1 MIQIQGHEIKARYLP
16 FNQDFCTD
24 FPKWLKELGIS
35 YLSFDIS
42 PSDWV
47 THDLLNPVLR
57 VDIPESFYLTW
68 KNYPALPANNSKFP
82 KNDEW
87 CLYCTPYSFLTS
99 EEPPKNWFL
108 HVFDQPNSE
117 AAEFL
122 RHRIEGKKEIPS
134 NRKHPR
140 GYGIKFNTCWLY
152 FSHWQGYYLID
163 LLSHVNGFPSVPNV
177 PDVFKRIELFKKH
190 FRKHENVIDTGIS
203 SCKSKWEKHGKFLEL
218 LSYYRTMLGLSIHYS
233 LNKTQKAEELRE
245 EGRTLLANHLNV
257 TPKILED
264 GVEELL
270 TIYREWKG
278 NIERGS
284 QAHEKAIGQLRKDIY
299 YSVEWLCFLTGN
311 TIDTY
316 FRKWKYDSFSPRS
329 WVELKTALPFEYKK
343 SLDYFL
349 DLAPLYLKDIN
360 EKLPERDRLDTNEL
374 KELIEGL
381 FKKSI
386 GFRRFCRAFKNLHD
400 YIDLNDEVDLRD
412 FDAFFDHFLL
422 LALRTETILYELAD
436 QDNLT
441 NNKGCFQ
448 NFLKN
453 ILLKPGSLKVGVD
466 LAMQLW
472 KNCTSL
478 KRQPS
483 NPFQVIQEEI
493 RLKRCDNE
501 PAKIFAE
508 QFLIAGMMRNYFAH
522 HHYLDKMMAERKHAA
537 QGLVSLLVTVLFL
550 AYNREIK

>member
-1 MIQIQGHEIKARYLP
+1 MP
-16 FNQDFCTD
+16 FNQDFCMD
-24 FPKWLKELGIS
+24 FPNWLKALGIS
-35 YLSFDIS
+35 CLSFDIS
-42 PSDWV
+42 PYGWV

-68 KNYPALPANNSKFP
+68 KNYPEHPANNSKFP
-82 KNDEW
+82 KNDQW
-87 CLYCTPYSFLTS
+87 CLYCKPYPFPTLD
-99 EEPPKNWFL
+99 EPPKNWFL

-117 AAEFL
+117 AEEFL

-134 NRKHPR
+134 NREHPR
-140 GYGIKFNTCWLY
+140 GFGIKFNTCWLY

-163 LLSHVNGFPSVPNV
+163 LLSHVNGFPSFPNV
-177 PDVFKRIELFKKH
+177 SDVFKRIELFKEH
-190 FRKHENVIDTGIS
+190 FPQHEDVMDMGIS
-203 SCKSKWEKHGKFLEL
+203 SYKTKWEKHGKFLEL

-233 LNKTQKAEELRE
+233 LNKTSEEKEELRK
-245 EGRTLLANHLNV
+245 EGRRLLTNHLNV

-270 TIYREWKG
+270 TIYREWKS

-284 QAHEKAIGQLRKDIY
+284 HVHEKAIGQIQKDIY

-316 FRKWKYDSFSPRS
+316 FRKWQYNSRSPEV

-349 DLAPLYLKDIN
+349 DLAPIYLKDIN
-360 EKLPERDRLDTNEL
+360 EKLPEGERLEANEL
-374 KELIEGL
+374 KELVEGL
-381 FKKSI
+381 FTNSL

-400 YIDLNDEVDLRD
+400 YIHSKGEVDLRD
-412 FDAFFDHFLL
+412 FDAFLDHFLL
-422 LALRTETILYELAD
+422 LALRTETILFELVDKAK
-436 QDNLT
+436 LS
-441 NNKGCFQ
+441 NKDACFR
-448 NFLKN
+448 NFFKN
-453 ILLKPGSLKVGVD
+453 ILLKSGSVKIGVD
-466 LAMQLW
+466 RAMQLW

-478 KRQPS
+478 KRQPP
-483 NPFQVIQEEI
+483 NPFQVIQKEI
-493 RLKRCDNE
+493 QLKNWANE

-522 HHYLDKMMAERKHAA
+522 HHYLDKMIAERKYAA
-537 QGLVSLLVTVLFL
+537 KGLVSLLVTVLFL